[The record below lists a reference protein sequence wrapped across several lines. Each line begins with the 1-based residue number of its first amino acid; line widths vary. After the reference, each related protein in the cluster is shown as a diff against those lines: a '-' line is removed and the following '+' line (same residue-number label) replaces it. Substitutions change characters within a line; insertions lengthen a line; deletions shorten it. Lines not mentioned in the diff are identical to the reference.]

1 MPWERKTVEEQRR
14 EFAEAAKES
23 KNFSAL
29 CREFGITRKTGY
41 KWVERYK
48 ENTDLSDKSRKPFT
62 IANRT
67 PAETEERIVTKCGK
81 PISKVNSAWQ
91 IITIAIPSIYLMTIA
106 DL

>member
-41 KWVERYK
+41 KWV
-48 ENTDLSDKSRKPFT
+48 
-62 IANRT
+62 
-67 PAETEERIVTKCGK
+67 
-81 PISKVNSAWQ
+81 
-91 IITIAIPSIYLMTIA
+91 
-106 DL
+106 

>member
-48 ENTDLSDKSRKPFT
+48 GNTDLSDKSRKPFT
-62 IANRT
+62 IAFCGGDL
-67 PAETEERIVTKCGK
+67 PERLYKACVLPRKNKNVKDEKTHKNK
-81 PISKVNSAWQ
+81 
-91 IITIAIPSIYLMTIA
+91 
-106 DL
+106 